1 MTGDKVEIACVAD
14 SVLPEG
20 VWTPF
25 GKSADV
31 LDGGDL
37 PGMSDAS
44 RRSNLVRR
52 HGRPPRPS
60 TDMTRTQD
68 VICSAEVEANRQH
81 LMRAFSRDIVEV
93 PTEGSGTIAGVPLS
107 GSGSET
113 PLIYTYGFT
122 QGQPEM
128 AGRA

>member
-1 MTGDKVEIACVAD
+1 MTGDKVEIARVAD
-14 SVLPEG
+14 PVLPEV
-20 VWTPF
+20 VWTRF

-31 LDGGDL
+31 LDGEDL
-37 PGMSDAS
+37 TGMSDAS

-60 TDMTRTQD
+60 SDVTRTQD
-68 VICSAEVEANRQH
+68 AICSAEVEANRQH

-93 PTEGSGTIAGVPLS
+93 PTERSTIAVVPLS